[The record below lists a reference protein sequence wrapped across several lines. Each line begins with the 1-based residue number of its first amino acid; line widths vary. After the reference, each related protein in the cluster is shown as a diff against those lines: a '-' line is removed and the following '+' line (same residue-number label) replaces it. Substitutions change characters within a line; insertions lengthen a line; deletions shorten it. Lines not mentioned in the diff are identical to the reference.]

1 VEIARAISE
10 VMNFE
15 LTNEHVSLLL
25 SEFDKDGNGEIDMAE
40 FVMMVVCTLMIKH
53 VLNCILMSTC
63 SLQSHCHQ
71 ISPNQRYMEDNV
83 EPNLDFSDQMAKA
96 VAVSRLETAKLLS
109 EVSTNI
115 YPFRNILCV
124 QGKLT
129 PDLDNPPH
137 YDDDFEPAFAPSE
150 MRCLALVS
158 HNGMKAT
165 MKEFVTMNKNILKK
179 FRLTGAQ
186 STMKMLS
193 EVFKGDS
200 SVVFGPSCTSG
211 PLGGDAELVALMC
224 SGRLGGI
231 LFFEDPLSAHAHQA
245 DIHCLC
251 RQAQVHNTMICAT
264 TTSALMMMHV
274 LRSALQGNGRP
285 ELIPSFF
292 FSLKS
297 PAVVAYLGEQEKV
310 IATHSSG

>member
-1 VEIARAISE
+1 MRGTFKSAHQRMESTFQKFDTDGSGTLDNVEIARAISE

-40 FVMMVVCTLMIKH
+40 FVMMV
-53 VLNCILMSTC
+53 
-63 SLQSHCHQ
+63 
-71 ISPNQRYMEDNV
+71 RYMEDNV

-158 HNGMKAT
+158 HNRMKAV
-165 MKEFVTMNKNILKK
+165 MKEFVTINKNILKK
-179 FRLTGAQ
+179 FCLTGTQ

-211 PLGGDAELVALMC
+211 PLGGDAELAALLC
-224 SGRLGGI
+224 RGRLGGI